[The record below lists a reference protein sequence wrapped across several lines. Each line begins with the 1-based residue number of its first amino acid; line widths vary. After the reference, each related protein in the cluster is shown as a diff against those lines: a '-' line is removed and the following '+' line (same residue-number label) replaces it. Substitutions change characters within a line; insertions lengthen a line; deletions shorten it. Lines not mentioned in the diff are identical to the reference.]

1 MRVPQEQLTVRH
13 VDIRLSPIFD
23 LRQLFGSDLFM
34 KWSRQLCLL
43 TALLCVSTLNIV
55 AQKQRTDPVCS
66 QLTAAT
72 FKPLP
77 ELTYECPESPR
88 DYDEAILKLPQR
100 RSAIET
106 LMTELAGFNGAAWW
120 RAQVDNLNACA
131 FKESV
136 GELTDD
142 QKEAWRRG
150 DYNFRLFGD
159 HQIRLALIDDPCYQT
174 GFGGS
179 NAFLLVR
186 SGEKVVVTQVLDGY
200 YSRVDNSVDIDFAE
214 VNGEKLI
221 EVSTSNSMPPSLV
234 TYFFAIEAKTQRA
247 VPRKIFR
254 DGRQMTH
261 KVYSA
266 MLLGARGAPELSII
280 RNHRLAS
287 SFSAYE
293 ESDRGTI
300 RDSDRRLSRIVY
312 RWNGKFYASH

>member
-1 MRVPQEQLTVRH
+1 VTRTIAFTR
-13 VDIRLSPIFD
+13 IRAWLAVAIV
-23 LRQLFGSDLFM
+23 
-34 KWSRQLCLL
+34 
-43 TALLCVSTLNIV
+43 ALLLAACGGGGSPGDVHPG
-55 AQKQRTDPVCS
+55 TDPV
-66 QLTAAT
+66 LV
-72 FKPLP
+72 
-77 ELTYECPESPR
+77 
-88 DYDEAILKLPQR
+88 
-100 RSAIET
+100 
-106 LMTELAGFNGAAWW
+106 AG
-120 RAQVDNLNACA
+120 
-131 FKESV
+131 E
-136 GELTDD
+136 
-142 QKEAWRRG
+142 
-150 DYNFRLFGD
+150 
-159 HQIRLALIDDPCYQT
+159 P
-174 GFGGS
+174 

>member
-1 MRVPQEQLTVRH
+1 MILFIYPATRNVIALIAVAFIGSATV
-13 VDIRLSPIFD
+13 L
-23 LRQLFGSDLFM
+23 
-34 KWSRQLCLL
+34 
-43 TALLCVSTLNIV
+43 
-55 AQKQRTDPVCS
+55 AQRQRTDPVCS
-66 QLTAAT
+66 QLTAAA

-77 ELTYECPESPR
+77 QLTYECPESPN

-100 RSAIET
+100 RSAIEA
-106 LMTELAGFNGAAWW
+106 LMTELAGFSDAVWW
-120 RAQVDNLNACA
+120 RANVDHLNACA

-150 DYNFRLFGD
+150 DYNFQLFGN
-159 HQIRLALIDDPCYQT
+159 HEIRLALIDDPCYQT
-174 GFGGS
+174 GFSGA

-186 SGEKVVVTQVLDGY
+186 NGEKVVVTQVLDGY
-200 YSRVDNSVDIDFAE
+200 YSRVDNSVGINVAE

-221 EVSTSNSMPPSLV
+221 EVSTANSMPPSRV
-234 TYFFAIEAKTQRA
+234 SYFFAIDAKTKGA

-254 DGRQMTH
+254 EGRQMAH

-266 MLLGARGAPELSII
+266 MLLGAGAVPELRII

-293 ESDRGTI
+293 VSDRGTI
-300 RDSDRRLSRIVY
+300 RDSGRRLSRIVY